1 MSEHATTNGEYK
13 VPTPDELTE
22 LRRDAGVTQLEL
34 ADEIDSTQTTI
45 SQFELG
51 NSDMM
56 SGTLREAAAFLQ
68 TVGGQ

>member
-1 MSEHATTNGEYK
+1 MTKHATTNGEYK
-13 VPTPDELTE
+13 VPTPEERTQ

-34 ADEIDSTQTTI
+34 AEEIDSTQTTI